1 MKQHRRTSTARYSVK
16 EGRHKSLH
24 IFYSI
29 YVKFLEKAKP
39 KRYKVE
45 GWLLGMAMGIG
56 LGVGLNEKSNGVIE
70 KI

>member
-1 MKQHRRTSTARYSVK
+1 MKGGRRR
-16 EGRHKSLH
+16 RLR

-45 GWLLGMAMGIG
+45 GWLLGMAMEKGLGIG
-56 LGVGLNEKSNGVIE
+56 WNEKSNGVME